1 MSSNEIHHDSIPLH
15 PWMRGVAYAL
25 HHEDLSGARALNQM
39 ILERTPS
46 STISHYIE
54 AQLAYGRRDWYLL
67 ALHLRYALAY
77 GSRDQWLGEILGEL
91 LALCGHPDL
100 ATEAY
105 ALCGVGP
112 TRSPRTLSTSERE
125 QVKRGLWAPLDPL
138 HEQTGRQR
146 EPSSPSSAVAPHK
159 QGAPLR
165 MTDEAEE
172 TAQSREN
179 DVLSMW
185 KGSLRFSAAAHT
197 PTPEWLESP
206 SSSLTPVP
214 RDQNRP
220 DWIEEGPRTNRDT
233 PKISDSPP
241 SWLSSGVGH
250 ESETDQERSF
260 DLLQALSLAQ
270 THALP
275 ASLSLAL
282 EINSP
287 TLHQPQ
293 STPRSLPGHF
303 IFALDPKQLFLAKI
317 DSQNAPWAF
326 DVSDVASVR
335 GGVKE
340 IKVIFEDKRGITFYL
355 SEYTAAEIHAIT
367 AHLVE
372 WWSRHHR
379 SAR

>member
-1 MSSNEIHHDSIPLH
+1 
-15 PWMRGVAYAL
+15 MRGVAYAL
-25 HHEDLSGARALNQM
+25 HHDDLSGARALNQM

-100 ATEAY
+100 AAEAC
-105 ALCGVGP
+105 ALCGVSSTG
-112 TRSPRTLSTSERE
+112 SPRTLSTSEKD

-138 HEQTGRQR
+138 HEHGGDQASTRQR
-146 EPSSPSSAVAPHK
+146 EPSSSSSSVAPHK

-165 MTDEAEE
+165 STDEAEE

-185 KGSLRFSAAAHT
+185 KGSLRFSTSAHT
-197 PTPEWLESP
+197 PAPDWLESP

-220 DWIEEGPRTNRDT
+220 DWIEEGPRTNRNA
-233 PKISDSPP
+233 PKVSDSPP

-250 ESETDQERSF
+250 ESKTDQERPF

-293 STPRSLPGHF
+293 STPRGLPGQF
-303 IFALDPKQLFLAKI
+303 VFALDSTQLFLAKI
-317 DSQNAPWAF
+317 DSRNAPWAF

-335 GGVKE
+335 GGVRE

-355 SEYTAAEIHAIT
+355 SEYSAAEIHAVT

-379 SAR
+379 STL